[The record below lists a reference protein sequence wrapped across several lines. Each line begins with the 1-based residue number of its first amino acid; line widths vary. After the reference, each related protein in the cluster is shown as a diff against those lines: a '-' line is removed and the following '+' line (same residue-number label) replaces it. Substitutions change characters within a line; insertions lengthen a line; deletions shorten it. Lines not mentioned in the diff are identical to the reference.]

1 MTSNELL
8 MTKEELIRVKIIPQ
22 LNSLSDK
29 LWETGQGRG
38 FFTKKIDK
46 IIDELT
52 NILNGSDDD

>member
-1 MTSNELL
+1 
-8 MTKEELIRVKIIPQ
+8 MTKEEQEQLIRAKILPQ

-46 IIDELT
+46 IIKELG
-52 NILNGSDDD
+52 NILDENYD

>member
-1 MTSNELL
+1 
-8 MTKEELIRVKIIPQ
+8 MTKEQLIRAKILPQ

-46 IIDELT
+46 IIKELG
-52 NILNGSDDD
+52 NILDENYD